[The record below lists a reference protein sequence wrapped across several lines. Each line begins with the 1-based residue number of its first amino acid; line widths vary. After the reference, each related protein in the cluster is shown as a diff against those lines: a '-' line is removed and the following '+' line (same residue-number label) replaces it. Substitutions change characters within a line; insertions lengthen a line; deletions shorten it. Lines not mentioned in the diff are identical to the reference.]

1 MFKKKNDNSPET
13 PADNAAAPEVDK
25 VMNDAETAPETAPE
39 LTPEQE
45 IDALKAALAEQQ
57 SKYLYLQAE
66 YQNYR
71 KRAARDISDTR
82 VNTVAA
88 TLMPFLSVVDFL
100 GMAEAAAEKSDNL
113 EALKQGLKMIIGEVN
128 KALDELNVKKI
139 DASGAAFDPA
149 IHEAMGYEASESV
162 PEGQVIRQWNSGFK
176 LGEHLLRPARV
187 MVSSGAPAPE
197 TNDDANA
204 ENK

>member
-1 MFKKKNDNSPET
+1 MGESTKKQT
-13 PADNAAAPEVDK
+13 F
-25 VMNDAETAPETAPE
+25 
-39 LTPEQE
+39 LHG
-45 IDALKAALAEQQ
+45 AALLA
-57 SKYLYLQAE
+57 LAT
-66 YQNYR
+66 
-71 KRAARDISDTR
+71 AAVKLIG
-82 VNTVAA
+82 AFYKI
-88 TLMPFLSVVDFL
+88 P
-100 GMAEAAAEKSDNL
+100 
-113 EALKQGLKMIIGEVN
+113 LKMIIGEFN